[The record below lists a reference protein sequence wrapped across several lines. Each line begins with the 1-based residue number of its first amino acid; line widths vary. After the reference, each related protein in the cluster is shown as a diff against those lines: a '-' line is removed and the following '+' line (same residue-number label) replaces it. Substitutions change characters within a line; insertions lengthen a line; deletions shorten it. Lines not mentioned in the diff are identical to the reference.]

1 MKVESFLLALIFG
14 LTPLMWAQEPQ
25 APPPGGSQAH
35 GEHRQQ
41 MREIHQQEQEMEAM
55 KADIQKMKSALAQMK
70 ANLLTIKDVNE
81 FARWRNNVDLWEA
94 LVGHMERM
102 QKRMES
108 VGTGTEPHHMASPPS
123 PSQVEKKL
131 E

>member
-25 APPPGGSQAH
+25 APPPGGSQAG

-41 MREIHQQEQEMEAM
+41 MTEIHQQEMEAM

-81 FARWRNNVDLWEA
+81 FARWRINVDLWES

-108 VGTGTEPHHMASPPS
+108 VGTGTEPHHMGSPPS
-123 PSQVEKKL
+123 PSQVEKKP

>member
-41 MREIHQQEQEMEAM
+41 MMEIHQQEMEAM
-55 KADIQKMKSALAQMK
+55 KVDIQKMKSALAQIK
-70 ANLLTIKDVNE
+70 ANLLTIKDVRIRTL
-81 FARWRNNVDLWEA
+81 AKQR
-94 LVGHMERM
+94 G
-102 QKRMES
+102 S
-108 VGTGTEPHHMASPPS
+108 VGILGRPHGADAEAHGVPAYWHKAAPHGWSPFS
-123 PSQVEKKL
+123 FAGRE
-131 E
+131 ET